1 MEIESIRSVAELA
14 TTTNAPKQ
22 GGELGRTQFL
32 ELMIAQLQSQDPL
45 DPKQNED
52 FVAQL
57 AQFSSL
63 EGIENLNTAMAEM
76 ASAMRSSLTVDAA
89 ALVGRNVLAPTNGA
103 TLGDVPIKGA
113 IEVGAAASDVLLEIS
128 TATGEVVRRISL
140 GFQPPGETP
149 FVWDGTADDGS
160 QLEPGNYRF
169 RALAAVDGEA
179 VELQPKLPDRVVSV
193 SLADGEIRVNLASGG
208 SVPLAQIEEI
218 S

>member
-1 MEIESIRSVAELA
+1 MEIESIRSVAELSTSANA
-14 TTTNAPKQ
+14 TEQ

-45 DPKQNED
+45 DPTQNED

-63 EGIENLNTAMAEM
+63 EGIENLNNAMSEM

-89 ALVGRNVLAPTNGA
+89 ALVGRNVLAPTSQA
-103 TLGDVPIKGA
+103 TLADVPIKGA
-113 IEVGAAASDVLLEIS
+113 IEVGDAASDVLLEIS
-128 TATGEVVRRISL
+128 GANGEVVRRISL
-140 GFQPPGETP
+140 GFQAPGQTP

-160 QLEPGNYRF
+160 RLEPGTYHF

-179 VELQPKLPDRVVSV
+179 VELQTKLPDRVVSV
-193 SLADGEIRVNLASGG
+193 SLADGDIRVNLSSGG
-208 SVPLAQIEEI
+208 SVPLAHIEEV